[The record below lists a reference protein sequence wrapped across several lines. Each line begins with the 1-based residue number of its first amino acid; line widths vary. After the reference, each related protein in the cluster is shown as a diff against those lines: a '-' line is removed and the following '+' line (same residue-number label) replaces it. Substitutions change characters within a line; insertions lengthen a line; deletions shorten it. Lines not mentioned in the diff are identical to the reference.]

1 MFKIV
6 DKVVLKVCGKDF
18 KDAIE
23 KKYSTCEELYGN
35 VYVGKIGVVID
46 TSKNFARVKFNS
58 GEYNEVIYFVKE
70 SELEL
75 A

>member
-1 MFKIV
+1 MFKIG

-18 KDAIE
+18 YDAIE

-35 VYVGKIGVVID
+35 ICVGKIGVVID
-46 TSKNFARVKFNS
+46 ASKNFAGVKFNS